1 MAPSSTLPT
10 TWSTAWNSRFGRPGR
25 GWWDEVRAGVP
36 GAVDQRV
43 PGVAVGGDGGQP
55 DGAVLVA
62 EVVRFLE
69 DRRAL
74 RPRVRDAPVDVGHR
88 ERDVEDAVAVPA
100 VVVGQRAGRVVG
112 ARDDEPGRTR
122 PQHVGAVVAVAG
134 LRAGVGDQLHAEGRP
149 VEVRGLR
156 GVADDP
162 HQRVPAGDGERVAGG
177 VVLDEPDQLPELVE
191 VELREALVVVEG
203 LLEAHAGLL
212 LRTSVGV
219 ACTTH
224 RRSAL
229 RNQGRRFCSRCPP
242 GPAEPVLSGAD
253 CTAQDVGR

>member
-1 MAPSSTLPT
+1 VAI
-10 TWSTAWNSRFGRPGR
+10 AASRT
-25 GWWDEVRAGVP
+25 VP
-36 GAVDQRV
+36 
-43 PGVAVGGDGGQP
+43 
-55 DGAVLVA
+55 
-62 EVVRFLE
+62 FLD

-112 ARDDEPGRTR
+112 AGDDEAGRTR
-122 PQHVGAVVAVAG
+122 PQHVGEVVAVAG
-134 LRAGVGDQLHAEGRP
+134 LRTGVGDQLHAEGRL

-162 HQRVPAGDGERVAGG
+162 HQRIPAGDGERVAGG

-224 RRSAL
+224 RGSAL
-229 RNQGRRFCSRCPP
+229 RNQGRCPCPRCPP
-242 GPAEPVLSGAD
+242 GPAELVLSCAD
-253 CTAQDVGR
+253 CTAQDAGRRAG